1 MKISQALALLDDM
14 DFVTPELIQRVAVEV
29 IAHRLVL
36 EPEARFAGA
45 DARRIVREIVEQTP
59 VPV

>member
-1 MKISQALALLDDM
+1 MKVSQAVALFEGLD
-14 DFVTPELIQRVAVEV
+14 FITPEIIQSVAADV

-36 EPEARFAGA
+36 EPEARFSGIT
-45 DARRIVREIVEQTP
+45 ARRLVADLVGETP

>member
-1 MKISQALALLDDM
+1 MSQALALLEGTE
-14 DFVTPELIQRVAVEV
+14 FVTPELIQRVAVEV

-36 EPEARFAGA
+36 EPEARFSGA
-45 DARRIVREIVEQTP
+45 DARRIVLDIVARTA